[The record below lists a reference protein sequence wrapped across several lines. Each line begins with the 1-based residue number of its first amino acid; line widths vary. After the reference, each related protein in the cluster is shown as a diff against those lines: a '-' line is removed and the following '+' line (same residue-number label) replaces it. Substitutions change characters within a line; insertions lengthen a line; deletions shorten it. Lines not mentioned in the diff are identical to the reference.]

1 MEEGKGASAMNQIEI
16 RTFIESMEEMGDI
29 WTEEQV
35 NRVYGGST
43 LEESLLDRRTQM
55 HMHLNNLAALLNA
68 EKE

>member
-1 MEEGKGASAMNQIEI
+1 MNQIEI